1 MKKKFLLLVLAI
13 FFLVGCATVKD
24 EKPKDNYYND
34 NKELI
39 SCLENELTAHI
50 VTELKSATD
59 IPLNTFTRFENKV
72 DYYKGAYSDDD
83 NMFAIVQSNESVVLE
98 DFDSYFSSKYDVYQ
112 TYYIVDGTK
121 VYIRSDKN
129 DVDLKELKKCGS
141 GESVSFEEIDLD
153 SKVINKLSKT
163 KKVNIKI
170 VDTTFG
176 SIKDKSVIDEVLD
189 IISKSKQYKGVI
201 FTCDGSAISFEMYD
215 SNDELIDSITV
226 WADGRVMPD
235 SISRGCEY
243 YIVPSKFDIEKF
255 IERETDYV
263 FYTLGGFSTDKDT
276 DDFLYEDDDYKYYVK
291 HANSNDVTIRFNTN
305 GLTMKLKYALKNDYI
320 KPKQLV
326 NYSEL
331 IIRREK

>member
-1 MKKKFLLLVLAI
+1 MKKKFLLIVLAVL
-13 FFLVGCATVKD
+13 FLAGCATVKD
-24 EKPKDNYYND
+24 EKPKENYNND

-39 SCLENELTAHI
+39 SCLENELNAHI
-50 VTELKSATD
+50 NIELRNVVD
-59 IPLNTFTRFENKV
+59 IPLDTFTRFENKV

-121 VYIRSDKN
+121 VYIHSDKN
-129 DVDLKELKKCGS
+129 DVDLKELKKRCAGD
-141 GESVSFEEIDLD
+141 SVSFEEIDMD

-163 KKVNIKI
+163 KKIDIKI
-170 VDTTFG
+170 VDKIFG

-243 YIVPSKFDIEKF
+243 YSVPLKVDIEKF

-331 IIRREK
+331 VIRREK